1 MRPPREKKQP
11 PVAADVRRRIHGDLA
26 CHIRLV
32 TSAATFSAS
41 ALNPR
46 ARSFAFFAAFLAL
59 LTLAAP
65 ARTQVQSY
73 TVGLDV
79 NCPYGI
85 RECWVLIRDG
95 LGNIDGV
102 GSVSERVDHIRN
114 TCEVRWK
121 NPGMINATKFADD
134 IVKMGVGTRLRGLEL
149 TADGTLERD
158 GDTLRLRLDGQR
170 ESLRLLPLRE
180 KIQME
185 VPKKRREPI
194 SEAERDAFKNLL
206 AQLNAAPQRIR
217 ITGPLVSSP
226 GIPAAIEVRA
236 FELLPAR

>member
-1 MRPPREKKQP
+1 MPDTDDTYIYDEALGEWRPAGAAAAETPAARA
-11 PVAADVRRRIHGDLA
+11 PVRDAAGNN
-26 CHIRLV
+26 
-32 TSAATFSAS
+32 AT
-41 ALNPR
+41 
-46 ARSFAFFAAFLAL
+46 

-65 ARTQVQSY
+65 ARAQVQSY

-180 KIQME
+180 KI
-185 VPKKRREPI
+185 
-194 SEAERDAFKNLL
+194 
-206 AQLNAAPQRIR
+206 
-217 ITGPLVSSP
+217 
-226 GIPAAIEVRA
+226 
-236 FELLPAR
+236 